1 MRCIACGEN
10 MILFSSVPD
19 IAMIVPGY
27 ERQTLQCSGCGESE
41 HRLIFNPVR
50 SPRTREIWE
59 RTNLR
64 FRERQAIPRCLACGK
79 EMTLVETVLD
89 NNMMIPG
96 YERQTYRCAAVAF
109 LNPGLFSSLRLTG
122 RSPLRSVL
130 KRVGLSRLR
139 VLYCVCT

>member
-19 IAMIVPGY
+19 IAMMVPGY
-27 ERQTLQCSGCGESE
+27 ERQTLQCSGCGETE

-50 SPRTREIWE
+50 SSRAREIWE
-59 RTNLR
+59 RTSLR
-64 FRERQAIPRCLACGK
+64 FRERQAMPHCLACGE

-96 YERQTYRCAAVAF
+96 YEHQTYRCAACGV
-109 LNPGLFSSLRLTG
+109 SE
-122 RSPLRSVL
+122 
-130 KRVGLSRLR
+130 SRFIFKPPPDR
-139 VLYCVCT
+139 KKPVQERP